1 MGLSQGPVAAG
12 KVTDVAAMP
21 EEPSSSGR
29 GKKLLEMKKKFGG
42 SVRNKATRLKKWKKS
57 GTKGMPSD
65 NSTCQS
71 DVTDEMSMVSS
82 SAFSLLSTLSA
93 IENRDNDIMA
103 MMPKAAKMQPSSSH
117 GSQRIVRRNKSNL
130 PSRRRRPT
138 VAEI

>member
-1 MGLSQGPVAAG
+1 MGLSQGPAAAG

-21 EEPSSSGR
+21 EEPSSAGR

-65 NSTCQS
+65 NSICQS

-117 GSQRIVRRNKSNL
+117 GSQRIVRRNNSNL

-138 VAEI
+138 FAEI